1 MMSPMLI
8 FALFIVLVL
17 FLTHQATK
25 KSPEFLQNEK
35 LQMEEKV
42 KKLKKDILNWK
53 SDSLKNVTNGMDYSF
68 VRSMTNKLTGVL
80 NSNDGTPIIA
90 FQRVDRG
97 IFVNSRILASSTDF
111 KIYCEF
117 KNEEKIFYFNDV
129 YLGKIVK
136 HFDILDASNNK
147 IGRCNRKT
155 SQPSFT
161 VDFRFG
167 KAAEILKNS
176 DRKFM
181 VQRRYRK
188 RNQWESE
195 MVFRDLPPPTNLIL
209 SLNTTDPEEL
219 KWVISLTVF
228 EAVYYGFSFVS

>member
-136 HFDILDASNNK
+136 HFDILDSSNNK

>member
-1 MMSPMLI
+1 ML

-17 FLTHQATK
+17 VVGHQYTK
-25 KSPEFLQNEK
+25 KSPEFLRNEK
-35 LQMEEKV
+35 VQMEEKV
-42 KKLKKDILNWK
+42 SALKKDIISWK
-53 SDSLKNVTNGMDYSF
+53 NDSVQNVTNGMDYSF
-68 VRSMTNKLTGVL
+68 VRSFTNKLTGVI
-80 NSNDGTPIIA
+80 NSNEGIPIIA
-90 FQRVDRG
+90 FQRIDRG

-195 MVFRDLPPPTNLIL
+195 MVFRDLPLPTNLIL
-209 SLNTTDPEEL
+209 SLNTNDPEEL
-219 KWVISLTVF
+219 KWIISLTVF

>member
-1 MMSPMLI
+1 MLI